1 MVVMINDVRE
11 AMLATTRQ
19 YFWKRVLFVMGSF
32 ILKRYCLP
40 FRDGR
45 SSCMRLPGGQGR
57 RCVQE
62 IRWNAGRTRLALRG
76 MMNSLLKIAI
86 QERPD
91 FRARETLTGYQYY
104 FYDPINFWRFSRP
117 SQGRW

>member
-32 ILKRYCLP
+32 ILKRYGLP

-45 SSCMRLPGGQGR
+45 SSCMRLPS
-57 RCVQE
+57 
-62 IRWNAGRTRLALRG
+62 A
-76 MMNSLLKIAI
+76 
-86 QERPD
+86 
-91 FRARETLTGYQYY
+91 
-104 FYDPINFWRFSRP
+104 
-117 SQGRW
+117 